1 MTRKDEAKVDLS
13 AANAATI
20 KLNEGAGE
28 RSEVRP
34 GSAPSRAPLV
44 RDLIAELSRRE
55 RLVLMLRYTEELT
68 IAEIAAVLEM
78 AVTEVER
85 VLFSVAERVRRR
97 VQPAQGVYGR
107 RGFA

>member
-1 MTRKDEAKVDLS
+1 
-13 AANAATI
+13 
-20 KLNEGAGE
+20 
-28 RSEVRP
+28 
-34 GSAPSRAPLV
+34 
-44 RDLIAELSRRE
+44 
-55 RLVLMLRYTEELT
+55 MLRYTEELT